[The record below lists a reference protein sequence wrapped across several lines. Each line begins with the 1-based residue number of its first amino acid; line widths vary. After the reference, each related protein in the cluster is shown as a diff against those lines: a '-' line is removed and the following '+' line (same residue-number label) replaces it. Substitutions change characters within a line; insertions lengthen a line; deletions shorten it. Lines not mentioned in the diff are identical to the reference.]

1 MADGNVWRSS
11 WWEGLDSSV
20 CQWSGGC
27 PFAWRWPSASS
38 WGEAAGSNL
47 WGDEGWGQPCADW
60 VQAGS
65 TGSIYYEQ
73 EVDDQEEV
81 GTGEGNVEVV
91 EEELCGLGPTLVGV
105 RHPLAVQ

>member
-1 MADGNVWRSS
+1 
-11 WWEGLDSSV
+11 
-20 CQWSGGC
+20 
-27 PFAWRWPSASS
+27 
-38 WGEAAGSNL
+38 L

-60 VQAGS
+60 VHAGS
-65 TGSIYYEQ
+65 AGSIYYEQ